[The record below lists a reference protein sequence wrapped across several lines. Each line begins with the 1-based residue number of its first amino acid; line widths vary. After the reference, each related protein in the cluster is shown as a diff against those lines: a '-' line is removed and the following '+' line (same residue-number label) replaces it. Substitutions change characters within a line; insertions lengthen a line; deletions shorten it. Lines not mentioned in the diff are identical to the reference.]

1 MPPLAPR
8 NCNFNMKKGR
18 GRTSRIR
25 RRKLCS
31 STSRGVNESHKP
43 EFIELKKWLKDRK
56 FEDTSLI
63 PACFPGTG
71 RGMMSKTALQE
82 GQVIIS
88 LPESCLL
95 TTDTVIRS
103 YLGAY
108 IANMRSFL
116 LETDKN
122 TAVYNLQQRR

>member
-63 PACFPGTG
+63 PACFPETVSKSHSPGFSWTDSS
-71 RGMMSKTALQE
+71 RGDQS
-82 GQVIIS
+82 
-88 LPESCLL
+88 
-95 TTDTVIRS
+95 
-103 YLGAY
+103 
-108 IANMRSFL
+108 
-116 LETDKN
+116 
-122 TAVYNLQQRR
+122 RRE